1 MTVMFEENTWQFNQ
15 SKRNEVDTV
24 ARKKNQS
31 RASKIRHL
39 ITKLNPRS
47 PISEQYRTVRTNLQ
61 FASVDDELKT
71 MLVTSPG
78 PGAGK
83 SITTANLA
91 VVYAQQGKKV
101 LLIDADMR
109 KPTVH
114 YTFRLD
120 NLSGLS
126 NILVGESTLAE
137 STSKTDVDN
146 LDIIACGPIP
156 PNPSELLGSKKM
168 QALLEEASQNYDVVI
183 FDTPPVL
190 AVTDAQILANIVDG
204 SLLVVRS
211 NNTEN
216 EDALKAKEA
225 LEPAKAKLL
234 GAILND
240 REKKASNYHYYYGVN

>member
-1 MTVMFEENTWQFNQ
+1 M
-15 SKRNEVDTV
+15 
-24 ARKKNQS
+24 ARKKDQS
-31 RASKIRHL
+31 KTSKIRHL

-47 PISEQYRTVRTNLQ
+47 PISEQYRTIRTNLQ

-120 NLSGLS
+120 NLHGLS
-126 NILVGESTLAE
+126 NILVGEGSLE
-137 STSKTDVDN
+137 DSTSTTDVDN
-146 LDIIACGPIP
+146 LDIIPCGPIP
-156 PNPSELLGSKKM
+156 PNPSELLGSRKM
-168 QALLEEASQNYDVVI
+168 RTLIHEASLLYDLII

-204 SLLVVRS
+204 SLLVIRS

-216 EDALKAKEA
+216 EAAIKAKEA

-240 REKKASNYHYYYGVN
+240 REKKASNYYYYYGVN